1 MTHLPDPDSQPE
13 FYQSVVI
20 KRFIAW
26 LFDIAFISLLCTVA
40 ILLTFGLGFFILAVI
55 YALISFVYRV
65 VTIANGSATLGMR
78 FMGIELRDAFGAR
91 MSTGMAIAHTTG
103 YFVSMAIPILQIISV
118 IMMITS
124 ARCQGLTDAFLGTV
138 MINQRAGKTLE

>member
-1 MTHLPDPDSQPE
+1 MNHLPDPDRQPE
-13 FYQSVVI
+13 FYQSVAI

-40 ILLTFGLGFFILAVI
+40 IVLTFGLGFFILALI
-55 YALISFVYRV
+55 YMVVSFVYRV

-91 MSTGMAIAHTTG
+91 MDTGKAVAHTAG
-103 YFVSMAIPILQIISV
+103 YFVSMAFPVIQIISV
-118 IMMITS
+118 IMMLTS

-138 MINQRAGKTLE
+138 MINQRA

>member
-13 FYQSVVI
+13 FYQSVAT
-20 KRFIAW
+20 KRFFAW

-40 ILLTFGLGFFILAVI
+40 ILLTFGMGFFILALI
-55 YALISFVYRV
+55 YAVISFIYRV

-91 MSTGMAIAHTTG
+91 MDTGKAIAHTAG
-103 YFVSMAIPILQIISV
+103 YFVSMAIPVLQIISV
-118 IMMITS
+118 VMMVTS

-138 MINQRAGKTLE
+138 MINQRA